1 MRLERR
7 VVQILQ
13 RTLARPR
20 WVLATGFGYDAR
32 MALPMPSVTRTLLIS
47 NVAVFALQAIMNP
60 LLIGNFALWPPSS
73 AQYPGAPSFQIWQL
87 VTYGFLHG
95 GLTHLLFNMLA
106 LYMFGGEIERLLG
119 SRRYLFYYLT
129 CVVGAAVAQ
138 LIVVSSMEMRPVPTL
153 GASGGVFGLLLAF
166 GMTFPQRRIMLLFPP
181 IPMPAWLFVTLY
193 GALELY
199 LGVTGSGQ
207 GVAHFAHLG
216 GMAAGYGLLV
226 YWRGR
231 RSRPGT

>member
-1 MRLERR
+1 MGM
-7 VVQILQ
+7 
-13 RTLARPR
+13 P
-20 WVLATGFGYDAR
+20 
-32 MALPMPSVTRTLLIS
+32 LPVVTRSLLII
-47 NVAVFALQAIMNP
+47 NFVVFGIQALTGPM
-60 LLIGNFALWPPSS
+60 LIIPFALWPPASM
-73 AQYPGAPSFQIWQL
+73 QYPGSPSFQIWQL
-87 VTYGFLHG
+87 VSYGFLHG

-119 SRRYLFYYLT
+119 TRRYLAYYLA

-138 LIVVSSMEMRPVPTL
+138 MIVVGGMNRPPVPTL

-166 GMTFPQRRIMLLFPP
+166 GMAFPQRRIMLLFPP

-199 LGVTGSGQ
+199 LGVTGTRQ

-216 GMAAGYGLLV
+216 GMAAGYVLLM
-226 YWRGR
+226 YW
-231 RSRPGT
+231 RSRPRPRI